1 MSEEV
6 ESNLLLYFAN
16 FHLKDHYI
24 GVFFLCVLFI
34 FFVFSFLPGYQLN
47 QTHLCASILKSIF
60 KTIHSNPHTP
70 LDLHLQVPYMTL

>member
-24 GVFFLCVLFI
+24 GFFLCVLFV
-34 FFVFSFLPGYQLN
+34 FFVFCFFLPGYQLN